1 MRERSLHDHGWMCV
15 EWSFVAAYKV
25 CSGVLV
31 VVLGFFFFN
40 SLTRFQRGRVGESQC
55 DFVI

>member
-1 MRERSLHDHGWMCV
+1 MCV

-31 VVLGFFFFN
+31 VVLGFFFF
-40 SLTRFQRGRVGESQC
+40 SIRLPDSSGAALAKAS
-55 DFVI
+55 VIL